1 MLGLFVGIA
10 IWLFAVFAQYLQLQL
25 APAWW
30 LNVILFASLQTIGT
44 AIIMRK
50 LRIGGRR

>member
-1 MLGLFVGIA
+1 MMGLLVGIA
-10 IWLFAVFAQYLQLQL
+10 IWIFAVFAQYLQLQL

-44 AIIMRK
+44 TIIIRK
-50 LRIGGRR
+50 LHLGGRK